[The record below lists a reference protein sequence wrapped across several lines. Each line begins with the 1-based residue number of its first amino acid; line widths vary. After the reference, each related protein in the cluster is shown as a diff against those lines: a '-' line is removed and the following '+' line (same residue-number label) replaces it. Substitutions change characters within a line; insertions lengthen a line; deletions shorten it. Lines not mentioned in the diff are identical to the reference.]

1 MVVHKLVAQGASTL
15 VYHYYLRTV
24 HHKLVVPIMHA
35 AYRLTLCLT
44 MFGSYPLAS
53 TGMANGEPAYVF
65 VGTYTRGTDSRGIYV
80 YRFDNS
86 TGALHETSVAE
97 GIENPSFLAVHPNAK
112 YLYSSDEIDS
122 FENQY
127 AGAVSAFAIDAQSG
141 KLTLLNRQ
149 SAGGTSPCH
158 LVVDPAGR
166 HVLVVG
172 YGSGTVAVLP
182 IGDDGQLQ
190 PVADLIQ
197 HQGSSIDPVRQSSP
211 HPHEIIVAPGGKFA
225 LVPDLGLDQI
235 LQYRFNSGTARLT
248 ANEPPYASAA
258 PGAGPRH
265 LAFHPDGRRA
275 YVINELDLTVSA
287 FDFDAEHG
295 LLSHLET
302 TSAVPEGI
310 GRTGVSGAEIAV
322 HPSGNFLYASLRGL
336 DQIVSFRI
344 DQSTG
349 RLTPLERISTGGKTP
364 RSFTID
370 PSGKWLLAANHGSGT
385 IAVFRIKES
394 GQLEATSE
402 QASVPSPVCL
412 QFLVK

>member
-1 MVVHKLVAQGASTL
+1 MLSTKLRSP
-15 VYHYYLRTV
+15 
-24 HHKLVVPIMHA
+24 K
-35 AYRLTLCLT
+35 
-44 MFGSYPLAS
+44 
-53 TGMANGEPAYVF
+53 
-65 VGTYTRGTDSRGIYV
+65 GI
-80 YRFDNS
+80 D
-86 TGALHETSVAE
+86 
-97 GIENPSFLAVHPNAK
+97 NPSFLAVHPNGK

-122 FENQY
+122 FDGQS
-127 AGAVSAFAIDAQSG
+127 AGAVSAFTIDVQSG
-141 KLTLLNRQ
+141 QLTLLNRQ

-182 IGDDGQLQ
+182 IGDDGRLQ

-197 HQGSSIDPVRQSSP
+197 HQGSSVDPVRQSSP
-211 HPHEIIVAPGGKFA
+211 HPHEIIIAPGSKFA

-235 LQYRFNSGTARLT
+235 VQYRFDGDQGRLS
-248 ANEPPYASAA
+248 ANEPSHASAA
-258 PGAGPRH
+258 AGAGPRH

-275 YVINELDLTVSA
+275 YVINEIDLTVSA
-287 FDFDAEHG
+287 FDFDAQHG

-302 TSAVPEGI
+302 TSTVPEGI
-310 GRTGVSGAEIAV
+310 DRTGVSGAEIVV
-322 HPSGNFLYASLRGL
+322 HPGGNFLYTSLRGL

-344 DQSTG
+344 DPSTG
-349 RLTPLERISTGGKTP
+349 RLTLLERIATGGKTP
-364 RSFTID
+364 RSFAID
-370 PSGKWLLAANHGSGT
+370 PSGKWLLAANQGSGT

>member
-1 MVVHKLVAQGASTL
+1 
-15 VYHYYLRTV
+15 
-24 HHKLVVPIMHA
+24 
-35 AYRLTLCLT
+35 
-44 MFGSYPLAS
+44 
-53 TGMANGEPAYVF
+53 
-65 VGTYTRGTDSRGIYV
+65 
-80 YRFDNS
+80 
-86 TGALHETSVAE
+86 
-97 GIENPSFLAVHPNAK
+97 
-112 YLYSSDEIDS
+112 
-122 FENQY
+122 
-127 AGAVSAFAIDAQSG
+127 
-141 KLTLLNRQ
+141 
-149 SAGGTSPCH
+149 
-158 LVVDPAGR
+158 VDPAGR

-248 ANEPPYASAA
+248 PNEPPYASAA

-310 GRTGVSGAEIAV
+310 ERTGVSGAEIAV

-336 DQIVSFRI
+336 DQIVSLRI

-370 PSGKWLLAANHGSGT
+370 PSGKWLLAANQGSGT